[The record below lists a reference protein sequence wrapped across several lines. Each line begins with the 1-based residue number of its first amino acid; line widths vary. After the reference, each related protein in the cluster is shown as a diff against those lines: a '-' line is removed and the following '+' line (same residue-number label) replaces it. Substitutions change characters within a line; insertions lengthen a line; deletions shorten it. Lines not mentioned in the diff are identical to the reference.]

1 MENDMKRYI
10 TIDGGTTNT
19 RVYLVENCAIRDKR
33 KITIGSGS
41 ASAKERL
48 APEIKRAIDELLHKN
63 GLKEKDIHRILAS
76 GMITSELGLYTVAHS
91 IAPIGIDGVR
101 KDSREVMLPEISS
114 IPFFFI
120 SGIKTVGDSPLDTN
134 MMRGEETEL
143 FGIMDGGET
152 IYILPGS
159 HNKII
164 KVDTGGKV
172 TDFMSTITGELIAA
186 LIKDTILSVSVDI
199 SSDEPSEEGVIDGY
213 LYAEKHG
220 INEALLKPRALK
232 VAGEVDNAYIY
243 GFLMGAVLSG
253 EIAPMLKMQERRVII
268 GGRKEIKEPLA
279 VLLRRFSDK
288 EITVLDEAAVEASAV
303 RGAIKVFEGK

>member
-1 MENDMKRYI
+1 MRRYI

-19 RVYLVENCAIRDKR
+19 RLYLVENGEIKDKR
-33 KITIGSGS
+33 RIALGSGS
-41 ASAKERL
+41 AESRGRL
-48 APEIKRAIDELLHKN
+48 APRIKIAIEELLLSS
-63 GLKEKDIHRILAS
+63 GLKENDIHRILAS
-76 GMITSELGLYTVAHS
+76 GMITSEFGLYTVAHS
-91 IAPIGIDGVR
+91 IAPVDIKGVR
-101 KDSREVMLPEISS
+101 AGSREVTLPEISS
-114 IPFFFI
+114 VPFFFI
-120 SGIKTVGDSPLDTN
+120 SGIKTVGDSPLETN

-143 FGIMDGGET
+143 FGIMEDGEA

-164 KVDTGGKV
+164 KVDTGGTV
-172 TDFMSTITGELIAA
+172 IDFMSTITGELIAA
-186 LIKDTILSVSVDI
+186 LMKDTILSVSVDI

-213 LYAEKHG
+213 LYATAHG
-220 INEALLKPRALK
+220 MNEALLKPRALK
-232 VAGEVDNAYIY
+232 VAGEVENAYIY

-253 EIAPMLKMQERRVII
+253 EVAPMLKMKERRVII

-303 RGAIKVFEGK
+303 RGAIRVFEGK